1 MPGVE
6 VEHLQL
12 FSGVARKQLKFDLW
26 YEDALAGK
34 VIMFAVSLLCS
45 GCKSSQFIAVLGG
58 N

>member
-1 MPGVE
+1 MQRKCANFNNAGVE

-12 FSGVARKQLKFDLW
+12 FSGIAHKQLKFDLW

-45 GCKSSQFIAVLGG
+45 GCKSS
-58 N
+58 